1 MSAGAALAA
10 SPFRINLL
18 QAQEATI
25 KIGFP
30 VPLTGP
36 YGAEAQDQVRAA
48 QVAIAQFNDAGG
60 LNGRK
65 AELVVRD
72 DKLNPGEAA
81 TRTLE
86 LVEKEKVNFV
96 VGSLSAA
103 VQLAINNVTKER
115 GIIFNSI
122 SQSDAINEAADF
134 SKYTFHEALNPHM
147 TAGAVGRYAFPKFGK
162 KVAFLT
168 ADYAYGQEM
177 VRGFLEVGK
186 AFGIEN
192 LGDIRHPLG
201 TTDFSTLL
209 PRIQALK
216 PDILCISNFGR
227 DQQIALKQAT
237 DFGVKKTTQIIAP
250 LLSHASRVAAGP
262 QAFEGVI
269 GGCSFYWGIEDKFA
283 STKAF
288 NDAFRKMYDGKLPSD
303 YGALGYGGVR
313 TVLDGGQECRQ
324 RRHRQGD
331 RGAGSA
337 EIRLLQGTAIL
348 SQMRPPVGAVG
359 AGHQVEVEGHDA
371 TIPTCSRSSAPMSP
385 TRPICAPARNSATRP
400 DVVQTMRAPLAGTR
414 HGFRGRRDGRSEF
427 RSHRAAIV
435 RRPGAGRDLCAVRD
449 RPVADFRHADRG
461 QLRPWRV
468 LHGRAPMSGSTS

>member
-1 MSAGAALAA
+1 MTEKVTQAGSISRRRLLTSVSAGAALAA

-18 QAQEATI
+18 QAEELPI

-36 YGAEAQDQVRAA
+36 YGTEAQDQVRAGQLA
-48 QVAIAQFNDAGG
+48 VAQFNDAGG
-60 LNGRK
+60 LGGRK

-134 SKYTFHEALNPHM
+134 SKYTFHEALNPHL
-147 TAGAVGRYAFPKFGK
+147 TSGAVGRYAFSKFGK
-162 KVAFLT
+162 RVAFLT
-168 ADYAYGQEM
+168 ADYAYGHEM
-177 VRGFLEVGK
+177 VRGFIEVGK
-186 AFGIEN
+186 AFNIEN

-201 TTDFSTLL
+201 TSDFSTLL

-227 DQQIALKQAT
+227 DQQIVLKQAT

-262 QAFEGVI
+262 QAFDGVV

-288 NDAFRKMYDGKLPSD
+288 NDAFRKMYDGKIPTD

-313 TVLDGGQECRQ
+313 TVLEAVKKAGGVDTDKVIAAMEGLKYDYYKGPQYYRKCEHQSVQSVLVIQSKSKDMKNESDVFDVLSTDEPNEANLRTCEALG
-324 RRHRQGD
+324 HR
-331 RGAGSA
+331 S
-337 EIRLLQGTAIL
+337 
-348 SQMRPPVGAVG
+348 
-359 AGHQVEVEGHDA
+359 
-371 TIPTCSRSSAPMSP
+371 
-385 TRPICAPARNSATRP
+385 
-400 DVVQTMRAPLAGTR
+400 
-414 HGFRGRRDGRSEF
+414 
-427 RSHRAAIV
+427 
-435 RRPGAGRDLCAVRD
+435 
-449 RPVADFRHADRG
+449 
-461 QLRPWRV
+461 
-468 LHGRAPMSGSTS
+468 

>member
-1 MSAGAALAA
+1 MTRKIARPGPISRRRLLVTAGAGAALAA
-10 SPFRINLL
+10 SPFRVNLL
-18 QAQEATI
+18 RAEEANI

-36 YGAEAQDQVRAA
+36 YGTEAQDQVRAGQLA
-48 QVAIAQFNDAGG
+48 VAQFNDAGG

-134 SKYTFHEALNPHM
+134 SRFTFHEALNPHL
-147 TAGAVGRYAFPKFGK
+147 TSGAVGRYAFSKFGK

-168 ADYAYGQEM
+168 ADYAYGHEM

-186 AFGIEN
+186 AFNIEN

-201 TTDFSTLL
+201 TSDFSTLL

-227 DQQIALKQAT
+227 DQQIVLKQAT
-237 DFGVKKTTQIIAP
+237 DFGVKKTIQIIAP

-262 QAFEGVI
+262 QAFEGVV

-288 NDAFRKMYDGKLPSD
+288 NQAFGKMYDGKLPTD

-313 TVLDGGQECRQ
+313 TVLEAVKS
-324 RRHRQGD
+324 
-331 RGAGSA
+331 AGSVDTDKVIA
-337 EIRLLQGTAIL
+337 AMEALKYDYYKGLQYYRKCDHQSVQSVLVIK
-348 SQMRPPVGAVG
+348 SKSVNMRNDSDVFEVISTDEPNEANLRTC
-359 AGHQVEVEGHDA
+359 AALGHKA
-371 TIPTCSRSSAPMSP
+371 
-385 TRPICAPARNSATRP
+385 
-400 DVVQTMRAPLAGTR
+400 
-414 HGFRGRRDGRSEF
+414 
-427 RSHRAAIV
+427 
-435 RRPGAGRDLCAVRD
+435 
-449 RPVADFRHADRG
+449 
-461 QLRPWRV
+461 
-468 LHGRAPMSGSTS
+468 

>member
-1 MSAGAALAA
+1 MTRKTAKSGSISRRRLLATASAGAALAA

-36 YGAEAQDQVRAA
+36 YGTEAQDQVRAGQLA
-48 QVAIAQFNDAGG
+48 VAQFNDAGG

-65 AELVVRD
+65 AELIVRD

-134 SKYTFHEALNPHM
+134 SRFTFHEALNPHM
-147 TAGAVGRYAFPKFGK
+147 TSGAVGRYAFPKFGK
-162 KVAFLT
+162 KVVFLT
-168 ADYAYGQEM
+168 ADYAYGHEM

-186 AFGIEN
+186 AFNIEN

-201 TTDFSTLL
+201 TSDFSTLL

-216 PDILCISNFGR
+216 PDILCIINFGR
-227 DQQIALKQAT
+227 DQQISFRQAT
-237 DFGVKKTTQIIAP
+237 DFGLKKSMQIIAP

-262 QAFEGVI
+262 QAFEGVV

-288 NDAFRKMYDGKLPSD
+288 NDAFRKMYDGKLPTD

-313 TVLDGGQECRQ
+313 TVLAAVKN
-324 RRHRQGD
+324 
-331 RGAGSA
+331 AGSVDTDKVIAALEALKYDFYKGPQYYRKCDHQSVQSVMIIRSKSKDMKNESDVFEVIHTDEPNEANLRTCA
-337 EIRLLQGTAIL
+337 EL
-348 SQMRPPVGAVG
+348 
-359 AGHQVEVEGHDA
+359 GHKA
-371 TIPTCSRSSAPMSP
+371 
-385 TRPICAPARNSATRP
+385 
-400 DVVQTMRAPLAGTR
+400 
-414 HGFRGRRDGRSEF
+414 
-427 RSHRAAIV
+427 
-435 RRPGAGRDLCAVRD
+435 
-449 RPVADFRHADRG
+449 
-461 QLRPWRV
+461 
-468 LHGRAPMSGSTS
+468 

>member
-1 MSAGAALAA
+1 MTKGTTRLGSISRRRLLTTVGAGAVLAA
-10 SPFRINLL
+10 SPFRINLA

-36 YGAEAQDQVRAA
+36 YGTEAQDQVRAA
-48 QVAIAQFNDAGG
+48 QLAIAQFNDGGG
-60 LNGRK
+60 LKGRK
-65 AELVVRD
+65 AELLVRD

-86 LVEKEKVNFV
+86 LVENDKVNFV

-122 SQSDAINEAADF
+122 SQSDAINQVPDF

-168 ADYAYGQEM
+168 ADYAYGHEM
-177 VRGFLEVGK
+177 VRGFLEAGK

-192 LGDIRHPLG
+192 VGDIRHPLG

-269 GGCSFYWGIEDKFA
+269 GGCSFYWGLEDKFA

-288 NDAFRKMYDGKLPSD
+288 NAAFSKMYDGKMPTD

-313 TVLDGGQECRQ
+313 TVLAAVKNADSVDTDKVIAALEALKYDFYKGPQYYRKCDHQ
-324 RRHRQGD
+324 SVQSVLVIKSKSKD
-331 RGAGSA
+331 MKNASDVF
-337 EIRLLQGTAIL
+337 EIIATDEPNEANLRSCEEL
-348 SQMRPPVGAVG
+348 
-359 AGHQVEVEGHDA
+359 GHKA
-371 TIPTCSRSSAPMSP
+371 
-385 TRPICAPARNSATRP
+385 
-400 DVVQTMRAPLAGTR
+400 
-414 HGFRGRRDGRSEF
+414 
-427 RSHRAAIV
+427 
-435 RRPGAGRDLCAVRD
+435 
-449 RPVADFRHADRG
+449 
-461 QLRPWRV
+461 
-468 LHGRAPMSGSTS
+468 

>member
-1 MSAGAALAA
+1 MTRKTAGSISRRRLLTTVSAGAALAA

-48 QVAIAQFNDAGG
+48 QVAIAQFNDGGG

-65 AELVVRD
+65 AELLVRD
-72 DKLNPGEAA
+72 DKLNPGDAA

-103 VQLAINNVTKER
+103 VQLAVNNVTKER
-115 GIIFNSI
+115 SIIFNSI

-134 SKYTFHEALNPHM
+134 SKYTFHEALNPHV
-147 TAGAVGRYAFPKFGK
+147 TSGAVGRYAFAKFGK

-168 ADYAYGQEM
+168 ADYAYGHEM

-186 AFGIEN
+186 AFNIEN
-192 LGDIRHPLG
+192 LGDIRHPIG
-201 TTDFSTLL
+201 TTDYSTLL
-209 PRIQALK
+209 PRLQALK

-227 DQQIALKQAT
+227 DQQISLKQAT

-250 LLSHASRVAAGP
+250 LLTHAGRVAAGP
-262 QAFEGVI
+262 QAYDGVI
-269 GGCSFYWGIEDKFA
+269 GGCSFYWGLEDKFA

-288 NDAFRKMYDGKLPSD
+288 NEAFRKMYDGKLPTD

-313 TVLDGGQECRQ
+313 TILAAVKN
-324 RRHRQGD
+324 
-331 RGAGSA
+331 AGSVDTDKVIA
-337 EIRLLQGTAIL
+337 ALEALKYDFYKGPQYYRKCDHQSVQSVLVIQSKSKELRNESDVFEIMSTDEPNEANLRSCEQL
-348 SQMRPPVGAVG
+348 
-359 AGHQVEVEGHDA
+359 GHK
-371 TIPTCSRSSAPMSP
+371 T
-385 TRPICAPARNSATRP
+385 
-400 DVVQTMRAPLAGTR
+400 
-414 HGFRGRRDGRSEF
+414 
-427 RSHRAAIV
+427 
-435 RRPGAGRDLCAVRD
+435 
-449 RPVADFRHADRG
+449 
-461 QLRPWRV
+461 
-468 LHGRAPMSGSTS
+468 

>member
-1 MSAGAALAA
+1 MTKSITKSGSISRRRLLTSVSAGAALAA
-10 SPFRINLL
+10 SPFRVNLL
-18 QAQEATI
+18 QAHEANI

-36 YGAEAQDQVRAA
+36 YGTEAQDQVRAA
-48 QVAIAQFNDAGG
+48 QLAVAQFNDAGG

-65 AELVVRD
+65 AELLVRD

-134 SKYTFHEALNPHM
+134 SRFTFHEALNPHL
-147 TAGAVGRYAFPKFGK
+147 TSGAVGRYAFSKFGK

-168 ADYAYGQEM
+168 ADYAYGHEM

-186 AFGIEN
+186 SFGIEN
-192 LGDIRHPLG
+192 LGDFRHPLG
-201 TTDFSTLL
+201 TSDFSTLL

-227 DQQIALKQAT
+227 DQQISLKQAT

-262 QAFEGVI
+262 QAFDGVV
-269 GGCSFYWGIEDKFA
+269 GGCSFYWGLEDKFA

-288 NDAFRKMYDGKLPSD
+288 NSAFGKMYDGKLPTD
-303 YGALGYGGVR
+303 YGALGYGGTR
-313 TVLDGGQECRQ
+313 TVLAAVKN
-324 RRHRQGD
+324 
-331 RGAGSA
+331 AGSVDTDKVIA
-337 EIRLLQGTAIL
+337 ALEALKYDFYKGPQYYRKCDHQSVQSVFVIKSKSKDMRNESDVFEIISTDEPNEKNLRSCEEL
-348 SQMRPPVGAVG
+348 
-359 AGHQVEVEGHDA
+359 GHKA
-371 TIPTCSRSSAPMSP
+371 
-385 TRPICAPARNSATRP
+385 
-400 DVVQTMRAPLAGTR
+400 
-414 HGFRGRRDGRSEF
+414 
-427 RSHRAAIV
+427 
-435 RRPGAGRDLCAVRD
+435 
-449 RPVADFRHADRG
+449 
-461 QLRPWRV
+461 
-468 LHGRAPMSGSTS
+468 

>member
-1 MSAGAALAA
+1 MTRKIAEPGPISRRRLLATAGAGAALAA
-10 SPFRINLL
+10 SPFRINVLH
-18 QAQEATI
+18 AEETNI

-36 YGAEAQDQVRAA
+36 YGTEAQDQVRAGQLA
-48 QVAIAQFNDAGG
+48 VAQFNGAGG

-134 SKYTFHEALNPHM
+134 SRFTFHEALNPHL
-147 TAGAVGRYAFPKFGK
+147 TSGAVGRYAFSKFGK
-162 KVAFLT
+162 KVVFLT
-168 ADYAYGQEM
+168 ADYAYGHEM

-186 AFGIEN
+186 TFNIEN

-201 TTDFSTLL
+201 TSDFSTLL

-227 DQQIALKQAT
+227 DQQIVLKQAT

-269 GGCSFYWGIEDKFA
+269 GGCSFYWGIEDKVA

-288 NDAFRKMYDGKLPSD
+288 NQAFGKMYDGKMPTD

-313 TVLDGGQECRQ
+313 TVLEAVKN
-324 RRHRQGD
+324 
-331 RGAGSA
+331 AGSVDTDKVIAAMEALKYDYYKGPQYYRKCDHQSVQSVLVIKSKSANMRNDSDVFEVISTDEPNEANLRTCA
-337 EIRLLQGTAIL
+337 EL
-348 SQMRPPVGAVG
+348 
-359 AGHQVEVEGHDA
+359 GHKA
-371 TIPTCSRSSAPMSP
+371 
-385 TRPICAPARNSATRP
+385 
-400 DVVQTMRAPLAGTR
+400 
-414 HGFRGRRDGRSEF
+414 
-427 RSHRAAIV
+427 
-435 RRPGAGRDLCAVRD
+435 
-449 RPVADFRHADRG
+449 
-461 QLRPWRV
+461 
-468 LHGRAPMSGSTS
+468 

>member
-1 MSAGAALAA
+1 MTKKVTKAGTISRRRLLTAASAGAVLAT
-10 SPFRINLL
+10 SPFRINPL
-18 QAQEATI
+18 QAQEAPI

-36 YGAEAQDQVRAA
+36 YGAEAQDQVRAGQLA
-48 QVAIAQFNDAGG
+48 VAQFNDAGG

-122 SQSDAINEAADF
+122 SQSDAINEASDF

-147 TAGAVGRYAFPKFGK
+147 TSGAVGRYAFSKFGK

-168 ADYAYGQEM
+168 ADYAYGHEM

-186 AFGIEN
+186 EFNIEN
-192 LGDIRHPLG
+192 LGGVRHPLG
-201 TTDFSTLL
+201 TADFSTLL
-209 PRIQALK
+209 PRLQALK

-227 DQQIALKQAT
+227 DQQIVLKQAT
-237 DFGVKKTTQIIAP
+237 DFGVKKSIQIIAP
-250 LLSHASRVAAGP
+250 LLSHASRVAAGA

-288 NDAFRKMYDGKLPSD
+288 NDAFRKMYDGKLPTD

-313 TVLDGGQECRQ
+313 TVLE
-324 RRHRQGD
+324 
-331 RGAGSA
+331 
-337 EIRLLQGTAIL
+337 
-348 SQMRPPVGAVG
+348 AVK
-359 AGHQVEVEGHDA
+359 
-371 TIPTCSRSSAPMSP
+371 
-385 TRPICAPARNSATRP
+385 N
-400 DVVQTMRAPLAGTR
+400 AGTVETDKVIAALEAQKYDYYKGPQYYR
-414 HGFRGRRDGRSEF
+414 KCDHQSVQSVLVIKSKSKDMMNESDVFEVLSTEEPSEKN
-427 RSHRAAIV
+427 
-435 RRPGAGRDLCAVRD
+435 
-449 RPVADFRHADRG
+449 
-461 QLRPWRV
+461 LRTCEA
-468 LHGRAPMSGSTS
+468 LGHKS

>member
-1 MSAGAALAA
+1 MTKKVIRAGSISRRRLLTTASAGAVLAA
-10 SPFRINLL
+10 SSFRINLV
-18 QAQEATI
+18 QAQETPI

-48 QVAIAQFNDAGG
+48 QLAIAQFNDAGG

-122 SQSDAINEAADF
+122 SQSDAINEVTDF

-147 TAGAVGRYAFPKFGK
+147 TSGAVGRYAFSKFGK

-168 ADYAYGQEM
+168 ADYAYGHEM

-186 AFGIEN
+186 EFNIEN

-209 PRIQALK
+209 PRLQALK

-227 DQQIALKQAT
+227 DQQIVLKQAT
-237 DFGVKKTTQIIAP
+237 DFGVKKSIQIIAP
-250 LLSHASRVAAGP
+250 LLSHASRVAAGA
-262 QAFEGVI
+262 QAFEGVV
-269 GGCSFYWGIEDKFA
+269 GGCSFYWGIEDKIA

-288 NDAFRKMYDGKLPSD
+288 NDAFRKMYDGKLPTD

-313 TVLDGGQECRQ
+313 TVLEAVK
-324 RRHRQGD
+324 
-331 RGAGSA
+331 GAGTVETDKVIAALEALKYDYYKGPQYYRKCDHQSVQSVLVIKSKSTDMKNESDVFEVISTEEPSEKSLRTCDA
-337 EIRLLQGTAIL
+337 L
-348 SQMRPPVGAVG
+348 
-359 AGHQVEVEGHDA
+359 GHK
-371 TIPTCSRSSAPMSP
+371 
-385 TRPICAPARNSATRP
+385 N
-400 DVVQTMRAPLAGTR
+400 
-414 HGFRGRRDGRSEF
+414 
-427 RSHRAAIV
+427 
-435 RRPGAGRDLCAVRD
+435 
-449 RPVADFRHADRG
+449 
-461 QLRPWRV
+461 
-468 LHGRAPMSGSTS
+468 

>member
-1 MSAGAALAA
+1 MTKRFAESGSLSRRRLLTKVSAGAALAV
-10 SPFRINLL
+10 SSFRINLL

-36 YGAEAQDQVRAA
+36 YGTEAQDQVRAGQLA
-48 QVAIAQFNDAGG
+48 VAQFNDAGG

-65 AELVVRD
+65 AELIVRD

-134 SKYTFHEALNPHM
+134 SKYTFHEALNPHL
-147 TAGAVGRYAFPKFGK
+147 TSGAVGRYAFSKFGK

-168 ADYAYGQEM
+168 ADYAYGHEM

-186 AFGIEN
+186 AFNIEN

-201 TTDFSTLL
+201 TSDFSTLL

-227 DQQIALKQAT
+227 DQQIVLKQAT

-262 QAFEGVI
+262 QAFEGVV
-269 GGCSFYWGIEDKFA
+269 GGCSFYWGIENKFA

-288 NDAFRKMYDGKLPSD
+288 NDAFRKMYDGKVPTD

-313 TVLDGGQECRQ
+313 TVLTAVRN
-324 RRHRQGD
+324 
-331 RGAGSA
+331 AGSVDTDKVIA
-337 EIRLLQGTAIL
+337 AMEALKYDFYKGPQYYRKCDHQSVQSVLVIQSKSKDMKNESDVFDVISTDEPNEKNLRTCEAL
-348 SQMRPPVGAVG
+348 
-359 AGHQVEVEGHDA
+359 GHKA
-371 TIPTCSRSSAPMSP
+371 
-385 TRPICAPARNSATRP
+385 
-400 DVVQTMRAPLAGTR
+400 
-414 HGFRGRRDGRSEF
+414 
-427 RSHRAAIV
+427 
-435 RRPGAGRDLCAVRD
+435 
-449 RPVADFRHADRG
+449 
-461 QLRPWRV
+461 
-468 LHGRAPMSGSTS
+468 

>member
-1 MSAGAALAA
+1 MTKKNKQSESISRRRLLTTASAGAALAA
-10 SPFRINLL
+10 SPFRLNLL

-48 QVAIAQFNDAGG
+48 QVAVSQFNDGGG
-60 LNGRK
+60 LDGRK
-65 AELVVRD
+65 AELIVRD

-103 VQLAINNVTKER
+103 VQLAVNNVTKER

-134 SKYTFHEALNPHM
+134 SKYTFHEALNPHL
-147 TAGAVGRYAFPKFGK
+147 TSGAVGRYAFPKFGK

-168 ADYAYGQEM
+168 ADYAYGHEM

-186 AFGIEN
+186 AFNIEN

-201 TTDFSTLL
+201 TTDYSTLL
-209 PRIQALK
+209 PRLLALK
-216 PDILCISNFGR
+216 PDILCICNFGR
-227 DQQIALKQAT
+227 DQQISLKQAT

-250 LLSHASRVAAGP
+250 LLTQASRVAAGP
-262 QAFEGVI
+262 QAYDGVI
-269 GGCSFYWGIEDKFA
+269 GGSSFYWGLEDKFA
-283 STKAF
+283 STKTF
-288 NDAFRKMYDGKLPSD
+288 NEAFRKMYDGKLPTD

-313 TVLDGGQECRQ
+313 TILAAVKN
-324 RRHRQGD
+324 
-331 RGAGSA
+331 AGSVDSDKVIA
-337 EIRLLQGTAIL
+337 ALEALKYDFYKGPQYYRKCDHQSVQSVLVIQSKSKDLRNESDVFEIIGTEE
-348 SQMRPPVGAVG
+348 PNE
-359 AGHQVEVEGHDA
+359 AGLRSCEELGHKA
-371 TIPTCSRSSAPMSP
+371 
-385 TRPICAPARNSATRP
+385 
-400 DVVQTMRAPLAGTR
+400 
-414 HGFRGRRDGRSEF
+414 
-427 RSHRAAIV
+427 
-435 RRPGAGRDLCAVRD
+435 
-449 RPVADFRHADRG
+449 
-461 QLRPWRV
+461 
-468 LHGRAPMSGSTS
+468 

>member
-1 MSAGAALAA
+1 MTKKVTKAGSISRRRLLTTASAGAVLAV

-18 QAQEATI
+18 QAEEAPI

-36 YGAEAQDQVRAA
+36 YGAEAQDQVRAGQLA
-48 QVAIAQFNDAGG
+48 VAQFNDAGG

-115 GIIFNSI
+115 GVIFNSI

-147 TAGAVGRYAFPKFGK
+147 TSGAVGRYAFTKFGK

-168 ADYAYGQEM
+168 ADYAYGHEM

-186 AFGIEN
+186 EFNIEN

-209 PRIQALK
+209 PRLQALK

-237 DFGVKKTTQIIAP
+237 DFGIKKSIQIIAP

-262 QAFEGVI
+262 QAFEGVV

-288 NDAFRKMYDGKLPSD
+288 NEAFRQMYDGKLPTD

-313 TVLDGGQECRQ
+313 AVLEAVK
-324 RRHRQGD
+324 
-331 RGAGSA
+331 GAGSVETDKVVA
-337 EIRLLQGTAIL
+337 ALEALKYDYYKGPQYYRKCDHQSVQSVLVIKSKSKDMKNESDVFEVL
-348 SQMRPPVGAVG
+348 STEEPNEKYLRSCEAL
-359 AGHQVEVEGHDA
+359 GHK
-371 TIPTCSRSSAPMSP
+371 S
-385 TRPICAPARNSATRP
+385 
-400 DVVQTMRAPLAGTR
+400 
-414 HGFRGRRDGRSEF
+414 
-427 RSHRAAIV
+427 
-435 RRPGAGRDLCAVRD
+435 
-449 RPVADFRHADRG
+449 
-461 QLRPWRV
+461 
-468 LHGRAPMSGSTS
+468 

>member
-1 MSAGAALAA
+1 
-10 SPFRINLL
+10 
-18 QAQEATI
+18 
-25 KIGFP
+25 
-30 VPLTGP
+30 LTGP
-36 YGAEAQDQVRAA
+36 YGTEAQDQVRAGQLA
-48 QVAIAQFNDAGG
+48 VTQFNDAGG

-103 VQLAINNVTKER
+103 VQLAINNITKER

-122 SQSDAINEAADF
+122 SQSDAINEASDF
-134 SKYTFHEALNPHM
+134 SRFTFHEAMNPHL
-147 TAGAVGRYAFPKFGK
+147 TSGAVGRYAFSKFGK

-168 ADYAYGQEM
+168 ADYAYGHEM

-186 AFGIEN
+186 AFNIEN
-192 LGDIRHPLG
+192 LGDTRHPIG
-201 TTDFSTLL
+201 TSDFSTLL

-227 DQQIALKQAT
+227 DQQIVLKQAT
-237 DFGVKKTTQIIAP
+237 DFGLKKTTQIIAP

-288 NDAFRKMYDGKLPSD
+288 NDAFRKMYDGRLPSD

-313 TVLDGGQECRQ
+313 TVLAAAKN
-324 RRHRQGD
+324 
-331 RGAGSA
+331 AGSVDTDKVVA
-337 EIRLLQGTAIL
+337 AMEALKYDFYKG
-348 SQMRPPVGAVG
+348 SQYYRKCDHQSVQSVLVIKSKSKDMRNESDVFEVISTDEPNEANLRTCE
-359 AGHQVEVEGHDA
+359 ALGHK
-371 TIPTCSRSSAPMSP
+371 S
-385 TRPICAPARNSATRP
+385 
-400 DVVQTMRAPLAGTR
+400 
-414 HGFRGRRDGRSEF
+414 
-427 RSHRAAIV
+427 
-435 RRPGAGRDLCAVRD
+435 
-449 RPVADFRHADRG
+449 
-461 QLRPWRV
+461 
-468 LHGRAPMSGSTS
+468 

>member
-1 MSAGAALAA
+1 MTRKTAGSISRRRLLTTVSAGAALAA

-48 QVAIAQFNDAGG
+48 QVAVAQFNDGGG

-65 AELVVRD
+65 AELIVRD
-72 DKLNPGEAA
+72 DKLYPGEAA

-103 VQLAINNVTKER
+103 VQLAVNNVTKER

-134 SKYTFHEALNPHM
+134 SKYTFHEALNPHV
-147 TAGAVGRYAFPKFGK
+147 TSGAVGRYAFAKFGK

-168 ADYAYGQEM
+168 ADYAYGHEM

-186 AFGIEN
+186 AFNIEN
-192 LGDIRHPLG
+192 LGDIRHPIG
-201 TTDFSTLL
+201 TTDYSTLL
-209 PRIQALK
+209 PRLQALK

-227 DQQIALKQAT
+227 DQQISLKQAT

-250 LLSHASRVAAGP
+250 LLTHAGRVAAGP
-262 QAFEGVI
+262 QAYDGVI
-269 GGCSFYWGIEDKFA
+269 GGCSFYWGLEDKFA

-288 NDAFRKMYDGKLPSD
+288 NEAFRKMCDGKLPTD

-313 TVLDGGQECRQ
+313 TILAAVKN
-324 RRHRQGD
+324 
-331 RGAGSA
+331 AGSVDTDKVIA
-337 EIRLLQGTAIL
+337 ALEALKYDFYKGPQYYRKCDHQSVQSVLVIQSKSKELRNESDVFEIISTDEPNEANLRSCEQL
-348 SQMRPPVGAVG
+348 
-359 AGHQVEVEGHDA
+359 GHK
-371 TIPTCSRSSAPMSP
+371 T
-385 TRPICAPARNSATRP
+385 
-400 DVVQTMRAPLAGTR
+400 
-414 HGFRGRRDGRSEF
+414 
-427 RSHRAAIV
+427 
-435 RRPGAGRDLCAVRD
+435 
-449 RPVADFRHADRG
+449 
-461 QLRPWRV
+461 
-468 LHGRAPMSGSTS
+468 

>member
-1 MSAGAALAA
+1 MTKSNTRLGSISRRRVLTTVGAGAMLAA
-10 SPFRINLL
+10 SPFRINLA
-18 QAQEATI
+18 QAQEDTI

-36 YGAEAQDQVRAA
+36 YGTEAQDQVRAA
-48 QVAIAQFNDAGG
+48 QLAIAQFNDAGG

-65 AELVVRD
+65 AELLVRD

-86 LVEKEKVNFV
+86 LVEKDKVNFV

-122 SQSDAINEAADF
+122 SQSDAINQVPDF

-168 ADYAYGQEM
+168 ADYAYGHEM
-177 VRGFLEVGK
+177 VRGFLEAGK

-192 LGDIRHPLG
+192 VGDIRHPLG

-262 QAFEGVI
+262 QAFDGVI
-269 GGCSFYWGIEDKFA
+269 GGCSFYWGLEDKFA

-288 NDAFRKMYDGKLPSD
+288 NDAFRKMYDGKLPTD

-313 TVLDGGQECRQ
+313 TVLAAVKN
-324 RRHRQGD
+324 
-331 RGAGSA
+331 AGSVDTDKVIA
-337 EIRLLQGTAIL
+337 ALEALKYDFYKGPQYYRKCDHQSVQSVLVIKSKSKDMKNASDVFEIIATDEPNEANLRSCEEL
-348 SQMRPPVGAVG
+348 
-359 AGHQVEVEGHDA
+359 GHKA
-371 TIPTCSRSSAPMSP
+371 
-385 TRPICAPARNSATRP
+385 
-400 DVVQTMRAPLAGTR
+400 
-414 HGFRGRRDGRSEF
+414 
-427 RSHRAAIV
+427 
-435 RRPGAGRDLCAVRD
+435 
-449 RPVADFRHADRG
+449 
-461 QLRPWRV
+461 
-468 LHGRAPMSGSTS
+468 